1 MTFFDWVRGTQPE
14 EEPQPEVKKVPMV
27 EMTTHMHIP
36 NGLET
41 AQANIKAPSYAMDD
55 SDVAVDLKAA
65 FRLSANN
72 VPNTILG
79 WYGSQGFI
87 GYQMCAVMAQQ
98 WLVNKACVAPAEDAV
113 KNGWKVTFPDE
124 KDFDDE
130 KILKFIEKF
139 DKSRKVA
146 QACRELIQMKRVYGV
161 RIALFKVKSDDKDY
175 YEKPFNLDGV
185 RPYSYE
191 GIAQIDPYW
200 AVPEL
205 TTEDVADPAS
215 VHFYEP
221 TYYVIGGKRYH
232 RSHFVV
238 VRHAELPDILK
249 PAYFYGGASLVQ
261 QIYER
266 AYAAER
272 TANEAPQ
279 LTMTKRMNVMKTD
292 ISKMIADPQK
302 FVRMKEVQTQFRDNY
317 GTLLI
322 GEDEEY
328 QQHETTLA
336 DLDNII
342 MTQYQLVSAVAN
354 VPATRLLGTS
364 PKGFNSTGQH
374 ELKVYHEMLAS
385 LQENDLDPL
394 LDRHYQ
400 LMMKAYVEPEFKMK
414 LTPKVV
420 FNPLDVPTEKERAEI
435 QKLKA
440 DTYATLQ
447 GTGAITA
454 QEIAEALVKDE
465 ESGFEALDPD
475 EVENITA
482 EEKPDETAEN
492 GRKGG

>member
-14 EEPQPEVKKVPMV
+14 EEKPQPKRVPMV
-27 EMTTHMHIP
+27 EMTTHMP
-36 NGLET
+36 VQNGLEM
-41 AQANIKAPSYAMDD
+41 AQATIKTPSYAMDSGD
-55 SDVAVDLKAA
+55 IGSDLKAA

-79 WYGSQGFI
+79 WYAGQGFI
-87 GYQMCAVMAQQ
+87 GYQTCALIAQQ
-98 WLVNKACVAPAEDAV
+98 WIVSKACTAPAEDAV

-130 KILKFIEKF
+130 KVLNYIEKF
-139 DKSRKVA
+139 DKSRKIV
-146 QACRELIQMKRVYGV
+146 QSCRELIQFKRVYGV
-161 RIALFKVKSDDKDY
+161 RLALFKVKSDDESY

-185 RPYSYE
+185 RPYAYE

-205 TTEDVADPAS
+205 TTEDVSDPAS

-221 TYYVIGGKRYH
+221 SYYVIGGKRYH

-238 VRHAELPDILK
+238 VRHAEVPDILK
-249 PAYFYGGASLVQ
+249 PAYLYGGASLVQ

-292 ISKMIADPQK
+292 ISKMVADPQK
-302 FVRMKEVQTQFRDNY
+302 FVRMKEIQSQFRDNY

-322 GEDEEY
+322 GEEEEY
-328 QQHETTLA
+328 QQHETSLA
-336 DLDNII
+336 DLDNLT

-364 PKGFNSTGQH
+364 PKGFNSTGEH
-374 ELKVYHEMLAS
+374 ELKVYHEMLAG
-385 LQENDLDPL
+385 LQENDLKPL
-394 LDRHYQ
+394 LDRHYK
-400 LMMKAYVEPEFKMK
+400 LMMKAFIEPEFKLK
-414 LTPKVV
+414 LNPKVV
-420 FNPLDVPTEKERAEI
+420 FNPLDVPAEKERAEI
-435 QKLKA
+435 QKIKA
-440 DTYATLQ
+440 DTYSTLQ

-465 ESGFEALDPD
+465 DSGFEALDPD
-475 EVENITA
+475 EVENITT
-482 EEKPDETAEN
+482 EEKPDTEAGN
-492 GRKGG
+492 SRKGD